1 MEETG
6 VPGEN
11 NWLDDMQ
18 RTVSSFLFF
27 FCRFIPKLSLVALNV
42 WRITEFKIRIT
53 QRVSLVGQ
61 ELLSFPRHQTLTSAF
76 TGGLVAQSSFLCTG
90 TPFFSETPDFN
101 IGFHWR
107 SCCSIKFSMQCCN
120 SLSFSFSHYFVC
132 PSYNVPLWYVQTFFF
147 CNCSLVLQLYYL
159 LMTPLVSS
167 HCCCIKCTLI
177 ILHV

>member
-76 TGGLVAQSSFLCTG
+76 TGGLVAQSSFLCNVVIPCLFLFPITLSVLRI
-90 TPFFSETPDFN
+90 TYPFGMF
-101 IGFHWR
+101 
-107 SCCSIKFSMQCCN
+107 K
-120 SLSFSFSHYFVC
+120 L
-132 PSYNVPLWYVQTFFF
+132 FFF
-147 CNCSLVLQLYYL
+147 CNCNLVLQLYYL

-177 ILHV
+177 IVHV